1 MPRPAFVTKH
11 LRLWLEFDR
20 HSFEHGY
27 LAARFPPRHTF
38 GTGARNQV
46 SASAG
51 FADLGSLQ
59 IKDAEQLPSLQ
70 QAVTTFSIL
79 PIAALTDWC
88 AAVPVAEPH
97 LDLAF
102 STL

>member
-1 MPRPAFVTKH
+1 M
-11 LRLWLEFDR
+11 
-20 HSFEHGY
+20 
-27 LAARFPPRHTF
+27 
-38 GTGARNQV
+38 
-46 SASAG
+46 
-51 FADLGSLQ
+51 GSLQ